1 MGFMTG
7 YWRALL
13 SLLFLFSVTLG
24 LEAEIQAVLSGGSQ
38 IPDPDG
44 KVQVYV
50 LAGQSNMV
58 GFGYLQDAPPVY
70 PSVYLSADPSI
81 KEGEDARWAIWSSEA
96 WFVSRGRDRMRYQ
109 EALHRSTRAYSMK
122 IEIMRRWNLYRR
134 RRSTLGQSGKIYLP

>member
-81 KEGEDARWAIWSSEA
+81 KEEDARWAIWSSEA
-96 WFVSRGRDRMRYQ
+96 WFVSG
-109 EALHRSTRAYSMK
+109 AG
-122 IEIMRRWNLYRR
+122 IGCVIRR
-134 RRSTLGQSGKIYLP
+134 RCIDLQGRIR